1 MDYYN
6 GKIRL
11 SGSLLNE
18 VQRERLTAPEVLL
31 LRRIHGEDAVLNL
44 EKVDS
49 QSVNHQAE
57 RQRLYL
63 EYPAAINA
71 DAKRHYVEELFGP
84 NHNDLPTSVP
94 GVAIS
99 PQKPGKRTVSAAE
112 VME

>member
-1 MDYYN
+1 MDIYS

-11 SGSLLNE
+11 AGDMRNE
-18 VQRERLTAPEVLL
+18 VRRAGMTAPEVILL
-31 LRRIHGEDAVLNL
+31 QRIHGPDAVLEL
-44 EKVDS
+44 EKMGS
-49 QSVNHQAE
+49 EKRNHQEE

-63 EYPAAINA
+63 DYPAAINT

-99 PQKPGKRTVSAAE
+99 PKRGKDTVNVSE
-112 VME
+112 LMG

>member
-1 MDYYN
+1 MDYYK

-18 VQRERLTAPEVLL
+18 VQRERMSAPEALL
-31 LRRIHGEDAVLNL
+31 LRKIHGEDAVLEL

-49 QSVNHQAE
+49 KNVNHQEE

-84 NHNDLPTSVP
+84 NHMDLPTSVP
-94 GVAIS
+94 GVAIT
-99 PQKPGKRTVSAAE
+99 PQKSGKRTVSAAE